1 MLQLRWNFALQAP
14 GKSNGR
20 LDFLKRKKT
29 ESFFPPNFSVYNIL
43 NNRKRAG
50 ATRAKLFFAHYK
62 KECAALAKFFFFCL
76 LDLLLLF
83 FHPSRCL
90 HLIFSITRLYIFFK
104 ETMSA
109 YHLYGKTGNSGE
121 NSNRTVHSGGNFPEK
136 YYTFRGF
143 DRFPFLPKFSLA
155 VSLALILNSY
165 WCRTFIFP

>member
-29 ESFFPPNFSVYNIL
+29 ESFFPPNFNVYNIL
-43 NNRKRAG
+43 NNRERAG
-50 ATRAKLFFAHYK
+50 ATHAKLFSCTLEK
-62 KECAALAKFFFFCL
+62 RVCCTCKVFFFCL

-109 YHLYGKTGNSGE
+109 YHLYGKPGNSGE
-121 NSNRTVHSGGNFPEK
+121 NSNRTVHSGGNFLEK

-143 DRFPFLPKFSLA
+143 DRFPFYR
-155 VSLALILNSY
+155 ND
-165 WCRTFIFP
+165 RIFH